1 MIVSEYK
8 TYFNSAY
15 KGADDFDKKILTPI
29 LGKIFP
35 AGSSTNYALEPDYI
49 DAAKKANI
57 KVITDVGEYSLRGDP
72 IRFFD
77 VTLKDNSNLSV
88 ARVNIRK
95 VVTKLWKE
103 NFSGAIIIFHY
114 DDTSAKETWRFSWV
128 ERRTSERNSTPG
140 KRYTYLCGPSYS
152 CRTIAQRFDELQKN
166 SNKTLD
172 SITMAFDVEALSKD
186 FFYEYKV
193 FYDDI
198 IQWITGSRY
207 VGEKKTERKAGLF
220 KSDVDLYKLF
230 ADKCKDI
237 NKKEWAAWSSKQQTD
252 AVEKFVRDW
261 VKKLMGRMVF
271 LQFIQKKGWL
281 GISDKVSDW
290 KGGSQNFLLERFYKC
305 SASNKNFLK
314 DELYAIL
321 FDSLNKSTSKD
332 SGGVEITKRD
342 GLKYPFLNGGLFEE
356 EPADTLHIELP
367 NDFFH
372 NEANKDNAHV
382 IGRKGYRE
390 NNDDFFSTCG
400 LLDFFS
406 HYNFTID
413 ENASEDDESEVG
425 IDPEM
430 LSKVFENLLE
440 DNKEKG
446 AFYTPKEVVQYM
458 CKESLIAY
466 LCDKVKGM
474 DESIR
479 CFVETQKT
487 DTNLLEK
494 GKELIKALHNVKIC
508 DPAVGSGAFPMG
520 LLNLML
526 KLRLVL
532 NDTAG
537 YNEQYDYAKL
547 IAAIR
552 QASANDNDLD
562 KIKEYTLLSR
572 IKCAIK
578 KSIIQNNIYG
588 VDIEK
593 GAVDL
598 ARLRFWLNIVVDED
612 KPTPLPNLDFKIM
625 QGNSLLESYE
635 GIDLSKLA
643 AMKTRRNCEVQC
655 DLFGNIEGVDKE
667 ALYVGEK
674 FAHFDLQKEMDG
686 FIDISYPA
694 KKKEIRQR
702 IEEYIHCALCNT
714 LAVRK
719 WEIQASI
726 DNLKCLP
733 QLNNRQQKELNK
745 KESEEGALDAAI
757 ENLQSVVN
765 DKFFLWHTWFA
776 DVFAK
781 NGFDI
786 VIGNPPYF
794 NIETLGAKSPYANAV
809 KETYSNIWQDKS
821 DILFYFFELAMNL
834 SRNIVCF
841 ITSNAYLFSDKARK
855 LRNSMIQDGRLKKIT
870 NFEEFMIFNNADIT
884 TCISM
889 FNLNNEEF
897 KGVNVKGKDFSLQ
910 EVMEYIQDRQNE
922 FLVRL
927 KEDCVFALV
936 DNKIDALNLKI
947 DGEHELLENLFE
959 IGEGMQ
965 TGVNPVFCFSEYPA
979 QFPTRFIKRRMG
991 GINRYYLSGEE
1002 EYLLYIEDVEKFEDL
1017 PQNIQEYLNN
1027 HKNELFNRAQ
1037 IKRSRTSL
1045 WWKFTFAMHKEL
1057 YPLHKIWCSYRSKT
1071 NEFVLD
1077 ESQDYIGLTNTTVV
1091 FDTNQELSIKYL
1103 LALLNSKLLTFR
1115 YKSIGKQTGS
1125 GVYEYYKNGVGK
1137 LPIPKVILEQ
1147 KQIIFFVDQILT
1159 AKKAAPQAD
1168 TTALEHKIDI
1178 LVYLLYGLTWD
1189 EVQIVENSL

>member
-1 MIVSEYK
+1 MTSYKPLWHLLIERGLTKADLRKLTGISPNTMTKLTRNEEVSM
-8 TYFNSAY
+8 TIINRICDVLSV
-15 KGADDFDKKILTPI
+15 
-29 LGKIFP
+29 
-35 AGSSTNYALEPDYI
+35 NYADVVEYI
-49 DAAKKANI
+49 PN
-57 KVITDVGEYSLRGDP
+57 T
-72 IRFFD
+72 
-77 VTLKDNSNLSV
+77 
-88 ARVNIRK
+88 
-95 VVTKLWKE
+95 
-103 NFSGAIIIFHY
+103 
-114 DDTSAKETWRFSWV
+114 
-128 ERRTSERNSTPG
+128 
-140 KRYTYLCGPSYS
+140 
-152 CRTIAQRFDELQKN
+152 
-166 SNKTLD
+166 
-172 SITMAFDVEALSKD
+172 
-186 FFYEYKV
+186 
-193 FYDDI
+193 
-198 IQWITGSRY
+198 
-207 VGEKKTERKAGLF
+207 
-220 KSDVDLYKLF
+220 
-230 ADKCKDI
+230 
-237 NKKEWAAWSSKQQTD
+237 KKE
-252 AVEKFVRDW
+252 
-261 VKKLMGRMVF
+261 
-271 LQFIQKKGWL
+271 
-281 GISDKVSDW
+281 
-290 KGGSQNFLLERFYKC
+290 
-305 SASNKNFLK
+305 
-314 DELYAIL
+314 
-321 FDSLNKSTSKD
+321 
-332 SGGVEITKRD
+332 
-342 GLKYPFLNGGLFEE
+342 
-356 EPADTLHIELP
+356 
-367 NDFFH
+367 
-372 NEANKDNAHV
+372 
-382 IGRKGYRE
+382 
-390 NNDDFFSTCG
+390 
-400 LLDFFS
+400 
-406 HYNFTID
+406 
-413 ENASEDDESEVG
+413 
-425 IDPEM
+425 
-430 LSKVFENLLE
+430 
-440 DNKEKG
+440 
-446 AFYTPKEVVQYM
+446 
-458 CKESLIAY
+458 
-466 LCDKVKGM
+466 
-474 DESIR
+474 
-479 CFVETQKT
+479 
-487 DTNLLEK
+487 
-494 GKELIKALHNVKIC
+494 
-508 DPAVGSGAFPMG
+508 
-520 LLNLML
+520 
-526 KLRLVL
+526 
-532 NDTAG
+532 
-537 YNEQYDYAKL
+537 
-547 IAAIR
+547 
-552 QASANDNDLD
+552 
-562 KIKEYTLLSR
+562 
-572 IKCAIK
+572 
-578 KSIIQNNIYG
+578 
-588 VDIEK
+588 DIEK

-612 KPTPLPNLDFKIM
+612 EPTPLPNLDFKIM